1 MKIAIL
7 TQELWG
13 NYGGILQNYALQIVL
28 KRMGHDPYT
37 VCYYGKSFR
46 NWMWEVLKY
55 FVKVII
61 NHPNKRFGLKKFS
74 FYQYNHNRGNGAF
87 CIKYIQRSK
96 PMRGINTNAKFISEY
111 DAFIVGSDQVWRPR
125 YNLGRKSDYMY
136 LEFLKDNSSVKKIA
150 YAASFGVDEWEY
162 DEQQTEKYQEL
173 IKQFDAISVRE
184 SSGVELCTKYLHAD
198 AIQVLDPT
206 LMLSAEDY
214 RSLIPEEENVSR
226 GDVCTYILDMTAEK
240 QALIES
246 FCSKNGLT
254 WYAVG
259 VPSHNG
265 DFPSMESWLAG
276 FANAKYVIT
285 DSFHGS
291 VFSIIFNKPFVSIGN
306 DARGMSRFNSLL
318 KMFELEGRLIKATD
332 SLEKISDPD
341 WNLVSEKLKSWQE
354 KSLEFLQENL

>member
-7 TQELWG
+7 TQQLWN
-13 NYGGILQNYALQIVL
+13 NYGGILQNYALQTVL

-37 VCYYGKSFR
+37 VRYYRKPLVP
-46 NWMWEVLKY
+46 WITQWLKY
-55 FVKVII
+55 IVKILI
-61 NHPNKRFGLKKFS
+61 NHPNKKYSPPKF
-74 FYQYNHNRGNGAF
+74 YYYLYGHNKGNGEF
-87 CIKYIQRSK
+87 CKKYIQRSR
-96 PMRGINTNAKFISEY
+96 PMKGINLKFIPEY

-125 YNLGRKSDYMY
+125 YNWGSMLDYMF

-162 DEQQTEKYQEL
+162 DEQQTEKYKEL

-206 LMLSAEDY
+206 LMLSAADY

-254 WYAVG
+254 WYTVG
-259 VPSHNG
+259 TPSYNG
-265 DFPSMESWLAG
+265 DYPSIESWLAG

-291 VFSIIFNKPFVSIGN
+291 VFSIIFNKPFVAIGN
-306 DARGMSRFNSLL
+306 DERGMSRFNSLL
-318 KMFELEGRLIKATD
+318 KMFELEDRLIKTTD
-332 SLEKISDPD
+332 KLEKISEPD
-341 WNLVSEKLKSWQE
+341 WNKVSEKLKSWQDM
-354 KSLEFLQENL
+354 SLTFLRNNLQ

>member
-7 TQELWG
+7 TQPLWG
-13 NYGGILQNYALQIVL
+13 NYGGILQNYALQTIL

-37 VCYYGKSFR
+37 VCYYRKPLMP
-46 NWMWEVLKY
+46 WVTQWLKY
-55 FVKVII
+55 IVKILI
-61 NHPNKRFGLKKFS
+61 NHPNKKYSPPKF
-74 FYQYNHNRGNGAF
+74 YYYLYGHNSGNGEF
-87 CIKYIQRSK
+87 CKKYIQRTN
-96 PMRGINTNAKFISEY
+96 PMRGINSNAKFISEF
-111 DAFIVGSDQVWRPR
+111 DAFIVGSDQVWRPK
-125 YNLGRKSDYMY
+125 YNSGEQLDYMF
-136 LEFLKDNSSVKKIA
+136 LNFLKDNSKVKKIA

-162 DEQQTEKYQEL
+162 SERQTAKYKEL
-173 IKQFDAISVRE
+173 INQFNAISVRE
-184 SSGVELCTKYLHAD
+184 SSGVDLCAKQLQTE

-206 LMLSAEDY
+206 LMLCAEDY
-214 RSLIPEEENVSR
+214 RSLIPEEENVCR

-259 VPSHNG
+259 TPACNG
-265 DFPSMESWLAG
+265 DYPSIESWLVG

-291 VFSIIFNKPFVSIGN
+291 VFSVIFKKPFISIGN

-318 KMFELEGRLIKATD
+318 KMFELEDRLIKMTD
-332 SLEKISDPD
+332 SLDKISTPD
-341 WNLVSEKLKSWQE
+341 WSVVNEKFKYWQDKSFAFLRDNL
-354 KSLEFLQENL
+354 